1 MFFSMSMEARF
12 FQHNARLTPNA
23 SIMNIFA
30 ALSYQ
35 IRRATRLL
43 FDWLARKWQSSFYL
57 YLAAIFSVFS
67 IADTTSLHLL
77 ANMKQGAFDM
87 MVRYRLN
94 VPPAD
99 KDIVIVDIN
108 EASLAAMAK
117 DYGRWP
123 WPRQVLGEFV
133 EGIEAQHPKAIVFDI
148 LFSDP
153 DVYNADS
160 DAYFDAAIAKTNNT
174 YFPMLRLDP
183 ADDTQSQIKPG
194 MIPGVTALPGAQA
207 DATVAMVLPY
217 FNAALNSGRL
227 GIHNIYAD
235 ADGIARQY
243 PAYLDDYGWQIPS
256 LPLRIAQQLHYPQP
270 AAQQVLLNW
279 RGPPFTYQAVS
290 FSDVYR
296 DLSSKVKQR
305 KADEFTDKI
314 VIIGSTAPSL
324 FDIKPTPLSRMH
336 PGVEVLATA
345 IDNFKHND
353 FLRFPDAKLI
363 YLLLTLAL
371 IWATAWGFYRDTGRG
386 KIDRLFGASQF
397 ILLGIS
403 YASINLT
410 TTYINLTGPVT
421 LGLAYFSIAR
431 LYDLFTGKT
440 LQHNTV
446 RAAQRHSGELHGV
459 LLLVRLGGTEAV
471 LNDKVREKIR
481 LEIAALGS
489 KQHSVEVLK
498 GQQDGLWDLFENM
511 LAVSWLCESHDEAAK
526 QNIASDISLIQQH
539 TAAILRKHSAVA
551 DSGILYFV
559 HQGRIAGGTQARNSW
574 RALFGAALQQWQASK
589 QGNHT

>member
-1 MFFSMSMEARF
+1 
-12 FQHNARLTPNA
+12 
-23 SIMNIFA
+23 MNIFA

-35 IRRATRLL
+35 IRRALRLL

-57 YLAAIFSVFS
+57 YLAAIFSVF
-67 IADTTSLHLL
+67 IVADTAYLHLL
-77 ANMKQGAFDM
+77 TNMKQGAFDM
-87 MVRYRLN
+87 MVRYRLH
-94 VPPAD
+94 VPAAD
-99 KDIVIVDIN
+99 PDIVIVDIN

-133 EGIEAQHPKAIVFDI
+133 EHIEQQHPKAIVFDI
-148 LFSDP
+148 LFSDA
-153 DVYNADS
+153 DVFNADS
-160 DAYFDAAIAKTNNT
+160 DAYFDATIAKTDNT
-174 YFPMLRLDP
+174 FFPMLRLDKS
-183 ADDTQSQIKPG
+183 DDGLSQIKPA
-194 MIPGVTALPGAQA
+194 MIPGVVALKGAQA
-207 DATVAMVLPY
+207 DASVAMVLPY
-217 FNAALNSGRL
+217 FNSALNGGRL

-243 PAYLDDYGWQIPS
+243 PVYLDDYAWQIPS
-256 LPLRIAQQLHYPQP
+256 LPLRIARELHYPEP
-270 AAQQVLLNW
+270 AAKQVLLNW

-290 FSDVYR
+290 FADVYG
-296 DLSSKVKQR
+296 DFLSQHKQR
-305 KADEFTDKI
+305 KADEFTNKI

-324 FDIKPTPLSRMH
+324 FDIKPTPMSRTH

-345 IDNFKHND
+345 IDNFKHHD
-353 FLRFPDAKLI
+353 FLRFPDAKI
-363 YLLLTLAL
+363 AYLLLTLAL
-371 IWATAWGFYRDTGRG
+371 IWATAWGFYRDTGRN

-403 YASINLT
+403 YASINFS

-431 LYDLFTGKT
+431 LYDLFTSKT

-446 RAAQRHSGELHGV
+446 RTAQRHSGELHGV
-459 LLLVRLGGTEAV
+459 LMLVRLGGADAV

-481 LEIAALGS
+481 LEMVALGGRD
-489 KQHSVEVLK
+489 KSVEILK

-511 LAVSWLCESHDEAAK
+511 LLVSWLCAPDDAPAK
-526 QNIASDISLIQQH
+526 QNIANDIALIQQH

-551 DSGILYFV
+551 DNDILYFV
-559 HQGRIAGGTQARNSW
+559 HQGKIAGGAQARNSW
-574 RALFGAALQQWQASK
+574 RALFGAALQHWQASK
-589 QGNHT
+589 QGTTT